1 MFCSGFSTFCR
12 VLTGPKEWGTI
23 NTKFIHGEPNSLW
36 RKMYKNHMSEESFKT
51 AETTTQSIIATN
63 ELQTAYL
70 QIEFMAYY
78 SKPCELKYV
87 WVSPQ
92 NIFYSYA
99 FPKASPLLPF
109 FKYAYSKIRQ
119 SGGLHRVK
127 GKWRKNAKSLNCDSG
142 NSLEPI
148 TLNRIGSLI
157 VLVIIGVLFAIVA
170 LFIEVFKDKISTT
183 KNCTQ
188 STTLE
193 SEIDKRQG
201 INVGP
206 GNFDRNNKRKS
217 LTKPA

>member
-1 MFCSGFSTFCR
+1 
-12 VLTGPKEWGTI
+12 
-23 NTKFIHGEPNSLW
+23 
-36 RKMYKNHMSEESFKT
+36 MSDESFKT

-87 WVSPQ
+87 WVSPEK
-92 NIFYSYA
+92 NLNSYA
-99 FPKASPLLPF
+99 FPKASPLFPF

-119 SGGLHRVK
+119 SGGLQRVER
-127 GKWRKNAKSLNCDSG
+127 KWRNKVKPSNCDSG
-142 NSLEPI
+142 NFMEPI

-157 VLVIIGVLFAIVA
+157 ALVIIGVIFAIVV
-170 LFIEVFKDKISTT
+170 LFIEVFKDKISTI

-193 SEIDKRQG
+193 SEIDIQQG

-206 GNFDRNNKRKS
+206 GNFDRNNKRKA